1 MGKLIDGTEIPLDM
15 PNPLAGCDVLAVQI
29 KDRTIDAVLAV
40 IEEATD
46 NIIEL
51 RDDSSATVIL
61 SIVTDKVKALKG

>member
-1 MGKLIDGTEIPLDM
+1 MGKIRLDM
-15 PNPLAGCDVLAVQI
+15 PNPLAGCDVLAAQI

-40 IEEATD
+40 IEEEQE

-61 SIVTDKVKALKG
+61 SNVTDKVKALKG